1 MATQFNRRQ
10 IRALIKESLY
20 QMVYDKPSDM
30 YDEEMGDEE
39 MPGDKYRRTAAAAR
53 QKIADT
59 ESEIQGLSDEMQG
72 RRNSFLSFMSDAPA
86 EETDWADYETGEDD
100 VPYGAADVA
109 LKIGHDH
116 RRKRAQRGDD

>member
-30 YDEEMGDEE
+30 YDEEMADETDGD
-39 MPGDKYRRTAAAAR
+39 
-53 QKIADT
+53 
-59 ESEIQGLSDEMQG
+59 
-72 RRNSFLSFMSDAPA
+72 
-86 EETDWADYETGEDD
+86 DWADYETGEDD
-100 VPYGAADVA
+100 VPFGAADVA

>member
-30 YDEEMGDEE
+30 YDEEMDGLDAWE
-39 MPGDKYRRTAAAAR
+39 
-53 QKIADT
+53 ADT
-59 ESEIQGLSDEMQG
+59 QGPVPTSSLVKSVTPNEYDTDEM
-72 RRNSFLSFMSDAPA
+72 
-86 EETDWADYETGEDD
+86 EWADYDTDEDD
-100 VPYGAADVA
+100 VPFGAADVA

>member
-1 MATQFNRRQ
+1 MLGAQTDMATQFNRRQ

-30 YDEEMGDEE
+30 YDEEM
-39 MPGDKYRRTAAAAR
+39 A
-53 QKIADT
+53 
-59 ESEIQGLSDEMQG
+59 DEMG
-72 RRNSFLSFMSDAPA
+72 GD
-86 EETDWADYETGEDD
+86 DWVDYETGEDD
-100 VPYGAADVA
+100 VPFGAADVA

>member
-1 MATQFNRRQ
+1 MATQFNRKQ

-30 YDEEMGDEE
+30 YDEEMGGED
-39 MPGDKYRRTAAAAR
+39 
-53 QKIADT
+53 
-59 ESEIQGLSDEMQG
+59 
-72 RRNSFLSFMSDAPA
+72 
-86 EETDWADYETGEDD
+86 DWTDYETGEDD
-100 VPYGAADVA
+100 VPFGAADVA

>member
-30 YDEEMGDEE
+30 YDEEMGDE
-39 MPGDKYRRTAAAAR
+39 MG
-53 QKIADT
+53 
-59 ESEIQGLSDEMQG
+59 DEMG
-72 RRNSFLSFMSDAPA
+72 GD
-86 EETDWADYETGEDD
+86 DWADYETGEDD
-100 VPYGAADVA
+100 VPFGAADVA

>member
-1 MATQFNRRQ
+1 MARQFNRKQ

-30 YDEEMGDEE
+30 YDEEMADEE
-39 MPGDKYRRTAAAAR
+39 MGGD
-53 QKIADT
+53 DDFF
-59 ESEIQGLSDEMQG
+59 G
-72 RRNSFLSFMSDAPA
+72 
-86 EETDWADYETGEDD
+86 DYETGDDD